1 MKVLFLCDK
10 KYYDHKMSRV
20 RFHSIEALAQRA
32 DVELLMSG
40 PNWINWD
47 SSRPAQQNI
56 NHIYGNKNTPDI
68 VVGYKPL
75 EILGFSQILAPKCI
89 RYNEMYDVQWTIKE
103 MLMSRA
109 KYVICHHEN
118 DYHKYV
124 RLMANY
130 KNHGIELFHIAHCAE
145 KSIFKNYEL
154 PKKYDLFLGGATNG
168 VSILGKHYPL
178 RDRMVG
184 ILGKMSKQYNCYL
197 YRHPGY
203 NLGDALSNKYAI
215 DFAKQISQSKI
226 AVTCSG
232 KPKSRF
238 GKYIEIPM
246 CGTALAADLPEEDQ
260 ENFKKFM
267 IEIDM
272 AMTDE
277 QIINKLAYYLDNDEK
292 RQDLVSR
299 GLEWSKNY
307 THEKYAERFVN
318 YIGAA
323 L

>member
-1 MKVLFLCDK
+1 MKIAFLCDK
-10 KYYDHKMSRV
+10 EHFLKKMSRV
-20 RFHSIEALAQRA
+20 RFHSMQAIEKMLTKKNF
-32 DVELLMSG
+32 LWTG
-40 PNWINWD
+40 PNWENFDNKKTVDENLDDINF
-47 SSRPAQQNI
+47 
-56 NHIYGNKNTPDI
+56 TPDLI
-68 VVGYKPL
+68 VGYKPL
-75 EILGFSQILAPKCI
+75 DIPGFADSKFLKCL

-103 MLMSRA
+103 IMMSRS

-124 RLMANY
+124 KMMSNY
-130 KNHGIELFHIAHCAE
+130 KNQGINLFHIAHCAE
-145 KSIFKNYEL
+145 KTVFKDYDL

-184 ILGKMSKQYNCYL
+184 ILGKMSKKYKCHFH
-197 YRHPGY
+197 RHPGY
-203 NLGDALSNKYAI
+203 NLGEASTNKYAI
-215 DFAKQISQSKI
+215 DFAQQISQAKI

-260 ENFKKFM
+260 DSFKKFM

-272 AMTDE
+272 SMTDE
-277 QIINKLAYYLDNDEK
+277 QIINKLSYYLDNDEERNK
-292 RQDLVSR
+292 LTSL
-299 GLEWSKNY
+299 GLEWSKKY
-307 THEKYAERFVN
+307 THENYAERFVN